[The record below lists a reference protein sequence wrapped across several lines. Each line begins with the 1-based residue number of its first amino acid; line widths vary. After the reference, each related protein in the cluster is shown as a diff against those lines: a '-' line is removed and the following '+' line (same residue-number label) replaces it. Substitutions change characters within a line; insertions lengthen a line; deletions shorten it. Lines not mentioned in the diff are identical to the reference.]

1 MATCLWKRDTLC
13 VAAIRLARE
22 FDHESRF
29 SRSLDFFHRV
39 ARIYLV
45 VPLFKRL
52 HRVCIRI
59 IYQKRSSIFYTK
71 LNIRWRL
78 LFRRVTIDCSFE
90 NDTERFFL
98 TYWCLSRRSTGK
110 ISQSKSIC
118 INVFTWNRFHWPA
131 KLAQPLETSIL
142 YEHTQFPYDP
152 SKRTF
157 GYIKF
162 ILHRYSVS
170 HESLFQVR
178 RHLWILACSLGY
190 TVKSFLQ
197 NL

>member
-1 MATCLWKRDTLC
+1 METWYALCRRDP
-13 VAAIRLARE
+13 
-22 FDHESRF
+22 
-29 SRSLDFFHRV
+29 SRSRIRPRKSIPSFYVDFVLSTFSTESHGS
-39 ARIYLV
+39 LS
-45 VPLFKRL
+45 LFKML

-59 IYQKRSSIFYTK
+59 IYQKCSSVFYTK

-78 LFRRVTIDCSFE
+78 LFRRVTVDCSFE

-98 TYWCLSRRSTGK
+98 TYWCLSRRSTGE

-118 INVFTWNRFHWPA
+118 INVFTWNGFHWQA

-152 SKRTF
+152 SKWTF

-162 ILHRYSVS
+162 ISHRYSVS
-170 HESLFQVR
+170 RESLFQVR
-178 RHLWILACSLGY
+178 RHLWMLACSLGY